1 MTHRFVLI
9 WAGLLGATGVLL
21 GAFGAHAMHGLLT
34 AAGMGQ
40 VWETAVHYQLAHA
53 VALLGLAGWMRAG
66 PPGLPVGRAAW
77 AARGWIAGSL
87 LFSGSLYLLALG
99 APRWMG
105 AVTPLGGACL
115 IAGWIAAAAAA
126 ARA

>member
-1 MTHRFVLI
+1 MTHRIALI

-34 AAGMGQ
+34 AAGMSE
-40 VWETAVHYQLAHA
+40 VWETAVRYQLLHA

-66 PPGLPVGRAAW
+66 GGAPAGRAAW
-77 AARGWIAGSL
+77 AAGCWIVGSL
-87 LFSGSLYLLALG
+87 IFSGSLYLLALG
-99 APRWMG
+99 WPRWLG
-105 AVTPLGGACL
+105 AITPVGGAFL

-126 ARA
+126 AAA

>member
-1 MTHRFVLI
+1 MTHRIALI

-34 AAGMGQ
+34 AAGMSE
-40 VWETAVHYQLAHA
+40 VWETAVRYQLLHA

-66 PPGLPVGRAAW
+66 GGAPVGRAAW
-77 AARGWIAGSL
+77 AAGGWIVGSL
-87 LFSGSLYLLALG
+87 IFSGSLYLLALG
-99 APRWMG
+99 WPRWLG
-105 AVTPLGGACL
+105 AITPVGGAFL

-126 ARA
+126 AAA